1 MRQAV
6 LRALDEV
13 TAPQPGCP
21 QRLSDAMRYS
31 VFAPGKRVRPVLT
44 LLACEAVSGTWE
56 NALPAACAVELI
68 HVYSLIHDDLPCM
81 DDDQLRRGQPTCH
94 VQFDEATA
102 CLAGDSLQMLA
113 IEVLCQQ
120 LPAELAIRCCQILSR
135 AAGRC
140 HLVGGQ
146 LDDLAAE
153 GRFGDVFG
161 RSGDFPRAATDGQ
174 PGLEFLQHIHH
185 RKTGALIEASLQMGG
200 LLGGANAEMLKSLAV
215 YGQSIGL
222 AFQIVDDCLD
232 RESTSEQLGKTPQKD
247 ARQGKM
253 TYPSLIG
260 LDASR
265 KMAVG
270 LVERACA
277 ALSVFGES
285 GTKLEMIAQFIVDRK
300 S

>member
-6 LRALDEV
+6 LQALEAI
-13 TAPQPGCP
+13 TASRPGCP
-21 QRLSDAMRYS
+21 QRLSDAIVYS

-44 LLACEAVSGTWE
+44 LLACEAVSGAWQA
-56 NALPAACAVELI
+56 ALPAACAVELV

-81 DDDQLRRGQPTCH
+81 DNDQLRRGQPTCH
-94 VQFDEATA
+94 IQFDEATA

-113 IEVLCQQ
+113 IEVLCEQ
-120 LPAELAIRCCQILSR
+120 LPTDLAVQCIQILSR

-153 GRFGDVFG
+153 GRFGALTGQSG
-161 RSGDFPRAATDGQ
+161 RDHSTGLEGPS
-174 PGLEFLQHIHH
+174 GLEFLQQIHR

-200 LLGGANAEMLKSLAV
+200 VIGGANADVLDLLAV
-215 YGQSIGL
+215 YGRSIGL

-232 RESTSEQLGKTPQKD
+232 QESTSELLGKTPLKD
-247 ARQGKM
+247 SQQGKM
-253 TYPSLIG
+253 TYPGLIG
-260 LDASR
+260 LEASR
-265 KMAVG
+265 KMAMD
-270 LVERACA
+270 LVQQACA
-277 ALSVFGES
+277 ALSVFGDS

-300 S
+300 F